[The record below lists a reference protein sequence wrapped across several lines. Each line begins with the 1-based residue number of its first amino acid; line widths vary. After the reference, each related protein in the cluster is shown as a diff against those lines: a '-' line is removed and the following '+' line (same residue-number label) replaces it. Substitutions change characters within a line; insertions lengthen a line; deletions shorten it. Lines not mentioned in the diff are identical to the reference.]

1 MYYTVEQ
8 LNNPAKNQDTR
19 KTRKYYYERLKRLK
33 EERKM
38 IKCPDYY
45 YTEIGFKP
53 RIRTATSTG
62 YRCKIAVKYDD
73 NKYPYRKRDN
83 NTTILKSTLTKKRN
97 NNKKEKDKKDKNKK
111 ELIKEITITKLKKP
125 IKMSFT

>member
-8 LNNPAKNQDTR
+8 LNNPQKNQDTSR
-19 KTRKYYYERLKRLK
+19 TRKYYYDRLKRLK

-38 IKCPDYY
+38 MKCPDYY

-62 YRCKIAVKYDD
+62 NRCKIAVKYDD

-83 NTTILKSTLTKKRN
+83 KTTILKSTLTKKR

-111 ELIKEITITKLKKP
+111 ELIKDITFTKPKKP
-125 IKMSFT
+125 IKISFS